1 LEELNSTW
9 SQKIVEQKDE
19 IESMKNTMIEMETS
33 IEETKQELDVKSNK
47 VETLEEKLKTEVG
60 IYITS

>member
-60 IYITS
+60 IYKTS

>member
-1 LEELNSTW
+1 M
-9 SQKIVEQKDE
+9 EQKDE

-60 IYITS
+60 IYKTS

>member
-1 LEELNSTW
+1 MEELNSTW

>member
-33 IEETKQELDVKSNK
+33 IEETKQELDVKINK

>member
-1 LEELNSTW
+1 
-9 SQKIVEQKDE
+9 VEQKDE

-33 IEETKQELDVKSNK
+33 IEETKQELDVKINK